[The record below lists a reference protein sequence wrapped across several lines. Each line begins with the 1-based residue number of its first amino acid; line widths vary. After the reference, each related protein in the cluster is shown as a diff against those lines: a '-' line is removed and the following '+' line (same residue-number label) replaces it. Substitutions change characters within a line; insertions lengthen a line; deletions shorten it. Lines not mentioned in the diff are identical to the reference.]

1 MTIIGQVT
9 CIAMDA
15 IHYMWNCTHMQLMC
29 NSITIS
35 KNNYHVIIMQLV
47 YNYMVMS
54 CWCHFSLIHQ
64 NLTQGINYGKFWV
77 NFFFEILIS
86 TVHYDCS
93 FIMVL
98 NCDMW
103 NSQNLPCGI
112 LIENWKINKQ
122 KSINIYVGQYIG
134 IGG

>member
-1 MTIIGQVT
+1 MLMSFFIDPSKFNTR
-9 CIAMDA
+9 
-15 IHYMWNCTHMQLMC
+15 HQLWK
-29 NSITIS
+29 I
-35 KNNYHVIIMQLV
+35 L
-47 YNYMVMS
+47 
-54 CWCHFSLIHQ
+54 
-64 NLTQGINYGKFWV
+64 GE
-77 NFFFEILIS
+77 FFFEILIS

-103 NSQNLPCGI
+103 NSQNFPCGI